1 MSNYFL
7 GNTQEQVLGNVP
19 TIFYGMRRDDE
30 GNLYFVRTNQISGE
44 AVTINA
50 PGDLD
55 DNYEDFTFGT
65 DYVAGID
72 ENHEI
77 VSANLKYPQYKCQ
90 NSNLY
95 YYVNSEGQ
103 LVVRVNQKYTY
114 PDS

>member
-7 GNTQEQVLGNVP
+7 GNTQEQILGNIS

-30 GNLYFVRTNQISGE
+30 GNLYFARTNQISGE
-44 AVTINA
+44 AITINA

-55 DNYEDFTFGT
+55 DNYEDFTFGV
-65 DYVAGID
+65 DYVGGID

-77 VSANLKYPQYKCQ
+77 LFTNLKYPQYKWQ

-95 YYVNSEGQ
+95 YYVNSEGE